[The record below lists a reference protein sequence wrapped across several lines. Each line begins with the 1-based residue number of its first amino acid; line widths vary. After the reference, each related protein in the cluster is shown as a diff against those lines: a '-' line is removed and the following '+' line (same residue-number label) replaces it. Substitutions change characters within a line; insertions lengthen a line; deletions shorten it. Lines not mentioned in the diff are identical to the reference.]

1 MLNRLFRLSDHGTTP
16 TTEILAGASTFLT
29 MAFIIAVNPA
39 ILSDAGMDFGAAFI
53 ATILATVIGTLI
65 MGLYAGW
72 PVAVAPGMGLNAYF
86 SYAVILGYGLSWQQA
101 LAAVF
106 VSSLLFFIF
115 SASKLRSYLIL
126 SIPGEMQIAITA
138 GIGLFLGLIG
148 LMSAGI
154 MIDNPDTIVG
164 LGALNKPELILSVI
178 GLIVMAGL
186 SARGVKGSILISIM
200 ILSAVGWASGLA
212 PFGGV
217 FSAPPSA
224 GALVALD
231 FSALAT
237 TAFLS
242 VVFVMFFVD
251 FFDTTGTLTA
261 IAEPAGKRRNTIE
274 IDGLN
279 KAVMADTSASI
290 FGSLLGTS
298 TMTTYLESAAGLR
311 DGGRTG
317 LTAVTVAFL
326 FLCCLFLEPLFA
338 SIPSFATA
346 PALIF
351 VASTFLGGLRGLDW
365 SDIERGVPVFI
376 TILVMPLTFSIASGI
391 ALGFLTHV
399 GIKLIMGKGTQIS
412 GGVWIIT
419 LFGLIWMALQTYA

>member
-1 MLNRLFRLSDHGTTP
+1 MIHPIFRLTEHGTTP
-16 TTEILAGASTFLT
+16 ATEILAGASTFLT
-29 MAFIIAVNPA
+29 MAFIIAINPA

-86 SYAVILGYGLSWQQA
+86 AYAVILGYGLSWQQA

-148 LMSAGI
+148 LMSSGI

-164 LGALNKPELILSVI
+164 LGDLNKPELILSVI
-178 GLIVMAGL
+178 GLIMMAGL

-217 FSAPPSA
+217 FSAPPAA
-224 GALVALD
+224 GALFALD

-261 IAEPAGKRRNTIE
+261 IAEPAGKRRDTGE

-365 SDIERGVPVFI
+365 SDIESGVPVFI
-376 TILVMPLTFSIASGI
+376 TILVMPLTFSIAAGI
-391 ALGFLTHV
+391 ALGFLTYV

-419 LFGLIWMALQTYA
+419 LFGLIWMELQTYA

>member
-1 MLNRLFRLSDHGTTP
+1 MINRIFRLTEHGTTP
-16 TTEILAGASTFLT
+16 VTEILAGASTFLT

-86 SYAVILGYGLSWQQA
+86 AYAVILGYGLSWQQA

-154 MIDNPDTIVG
+154 VIDNPDTIVG
-164 LGALNKPELILSVI
+164 LGALNKPELILSVM
-178 GLIVMAGL
+178 GLIMMAGL
-186 SARGVKGSILISIM
+186 SARSVKGSILISIM

-217 FSAPPSA
+217 FSAPPAA
-224 GALVALD
+224 GALFALD
-231 FSALAT
+231 FSALAS

-261 IAEPAGKRRNTIE
+261 IADPAGKRRDTGE

-365 SDIERGVPVFI
+365 SDIESGVPVFI
-376 TILVMPLTFSIASGI
+376 TILVMPLTFSIAAGI

-419 LFGLIWMALQTYA
+419 LFGLIWMVLQTYA

>member
-1 MLNRLFRLSDHGTTP
+1 MLDRLFRLSDHKTTP
-16 TTEILAGASTFLT
+16 TTEMMAGVSTFLT
-29 MAFIIAVNPA
+29 MAFIIAVNPG

-53 ATILATVIGTLI
+53 ATILATVVGTLI

-72 PVAVAPGMGLNAYF
+72 PVAVAPGMGLNAF
-86 SYAVILGYGLSWQQA
+86 FAYAVILGYGLTWQQA

-106 VSSLLFFIF
+106 VSSVLFFVF
-115 SASKLRSYLIL
+115 SASRIRAYLIV
-126 SIPGEMQIAITA
+126 SIPREMQIAITA

-154 MIDNPDTIVG
+154 VIDNPDTIVG
-164 LGALNKPELILSVI
+164 LGKLNTPELILSVI

-186 SARGVKGSILISIM
+186 SARGVRGTVLFTILG
-200 ILSAVGWASGLA
+200 LSVFGWATGLA
-212 PFGGV
+212 PLSGV
-217 FSAPPSA
+217 ISAPPEA
-224 GALVALD
+224 TALFALD
-231 FSALAT
+231 FSALTT

-261 IAEPAGKRRNTIE
+261 IADPAGKRRESGE

-290 FGSLLGTS
+290 FGSLFGTS

-317 LTAVTVAFL
+317 LTAVTVAIL
-326 FLCCLFLEPLFA
+326 FLCCLFLEPLFS

-365 SDIERGVPVFI
+365 SDAKIGIPVFI
-376 TILVMPLTFSIASGI
+376 TILVMPLTFSIAAGI
-391 ALGFLTHV
+391 ALGFFAHV
-399 GIKLIMGKGTQIS
+399 GIKLLAGNASDIS
-412 GGVWIIT
+412 GGVWLIT

>member
-1 MLNRLFRLSDHGTTP
+1 MINRIFRLTEHGTTP
-16 TTEILAGASTFLT
+16 VTEILAGASTFLT

-154 MIDNPDTIVG
+154 VIDNPDTIVG

-178 GLIVMAGL
+178 GLIMMAGL
-186 SARGVKGSILISIM
+186 SARSVKGSILISIM

-217 FSAPPSA
+217 FSAPPAA
-224 GALVALD
+224 GALFALD
-231 FSALAT
+231 FSALAS

-261 IAEPAGKRRNTIE
+261 IAEPAGKRRDTGE

-365 SDIERGVPVFI
+365 SDIESGVPVFI
-376 TILVMPLTFSIASGI
+376 TILVMPLTFSIAAGI

>member
-1 MLNRLFRLSDHGTTP
+1 MIHRIFRLTEHGATP
-16 TTEILAGASTFLT
+16 ATEILAGASTFLT

-86 SYAVILGYGLSWQQA
+86 AYAVILGYGLSWQQA

-154 MIDNPDTIVG
+154 VIDNPDTIVG

-178 GLIVMAGL
+178 GLIMMAGL
-186 SARGVKGSILISIM
+186 SARSVKGSILISIM

-224 GALVALD
+224 GALFALD

-261 IAEPAGKRRNTIE
+261 IAEPAGKRHDTGE

-365 SDIERGVPVFI
+365 SDIESGVPVFI
-376 TILVMPLTFSIASGI
+376 TILVMPLTFSIAAGI
-391 ALGFLTHV
+391 ALGFLAHV

>member
-1 MLNRLFRLSDHGTTP
+1 MIHRIFRLTEHGTTP
-16 TTEILAGASTFLT
+16 ATEILAGASTFLT

-86 SYAVILGYGLSWQQA
+86 AYAVILGYGLSWQQA

-115 SASKLRSYLIL
+115 SASKLRSYIIL
-126 SIPGEMQIAITA
+126 SIPGEMQMAITA

-154 MIDNPDTIVG
+154 VIDNPDTIVG

-178 GLIVMAGL
+178 GLIMMAGL

-200 ILSAVGWASGLA
+200 ILSSVGWASGLA

-217 FSAPPSA
+217 FSAPSAA
-224 GALVALD
+224 GALFVLD
-231 FSALAT
+231 FSALTT

-261 IAEPAGKRRNTIE
+261 IAEPAGKRRDTGE

-365 SDIERGVPVFI
+365 SDIESCVPVFI
-376 TILVMPLTFSIASGI
+376 TILVMPLTFSIAAGI
-391 ALGFLTHV
+391 ALGFLAHV

>member
-1 MLNRLFRLSDHGTTP
+1 MIHRIFRLTEHGTTP
-16 TTEILAGASTFLT
+16 ATEILAGASTFLT

-86 SYAVILGYGLSWQQA
+86 AYAVILGYGLSWQQA

-154 MIDNPDTIVG
+154 VIDNPDTIVG

-178 GLIVMAGL
+178 GLIMMAGL

-217 FSAPPSA
+217 FSPPPAA
-224 GALVALD
+224 GALFALD

-237 TAFLS
+237 TTFLS

-261 IAEPAGKRRNTIE
+261 IAEPAGKRRDTGE

-365 SDIERGVPVFI
+365 SDIESAVPVFI
-376 TILVMPLTFSIASGI
+376 TILMMPLTFSIAAGI

>member
-1 MLNRLFRLSDHGTTP
+1 
-16 TTEILAGASTFLT
+16 
-29 MAFIIAVNPA
+29 
-39 ILSDAGMDFGAAFI
+39 
-53 ATILATVIGTLI
+53 
-65 MGLYAGW
+65 
-72 PVAVAPGMGLNAYF
+72 MGLNAYF
-86 SYAVILGYGLSWQQA
+86 AYAVILGYGLSWQQA

-154 MIDNPDTIVG
+154 VIDNPDTIVG

-178 GLIVMAGL
+178 GLIMMAGL

-217 FSAPPSA
+217 FSAPPAA
-224 GALVALD
+224 GALFALD

-261 IAEPAGKRRNTIE
+261 IAEPAGKRRHTGE

-365 SDIERGVPVFI
+365 SDIESGVPVFI
-376 TILVMPLTFSIASGI
+376 TILVMPLTFSIAAGI

>member
-1 MLNRLFRLSDHGTTP
+1 MIHRIFRLTEHGTTP
-16 TTEILAGASTFLT
+16 ATEILAGASTFLT

-86 SYAVILGYGLSWQQA
+86 AYAVILGYGLSWQQA

-178 GLIVMAGL
+178 GLIMMAGL

-217 FSAPPSA
+217 FSAPPAA
-224 GALVALD
+224 GALFALD

-237 TAFLS
+237 TTFLS

-261 IAEPAGKRRNTIE
+261 IAEPAGKRRDTGE

-365 SDIERGVPVFI
+365 SDIESGVPVFI
-376 TILVMPLTFSIASGI
+376 TILVMPLTFSIAAGI

-399 GIKLIMGKGTQIS
+399 GIKLIMGKCTQIS